1 MGMRKKIRNKK
12 GSKIK
17 FRSNEYFSLLY
28 NQALQSKT
36 QFNSSVWSDTFSE
49 NYIDTYLEKLKN
61 GTLTRAE
68 QIEFDKAFI
77 NFLVS

>member
-1 MGMRKKIRNKK
+1 MGMRKKIRRKK

-36 QFNSSVWSDTFSE
+36 QANSNIWFNTFDE
-49 NYIDTYLEKLKN
+49 NYIENYLEKLKN
-61 GTLTRAE
+61 GTLTREEEIA
-68 QIEFDKAFI
+68 FDKAFI

>member
-28 NQALQSKT
+28 NQALQNKI
-36 QFNSSVWSDTFSE
+36 QFNSSVRANIFDDD
-49 NYIDTYLEKLKN
+49 YIDTYTEKLKN
-61 GTLTRAE
+61 GTITKEE

-77 NFLVS
+77 SFLVS

>member
-12 GSKIK
+12 GSRIK

-36 QFNSSVWSDTFSE
+36 QANSNIPVSIFDE
-49 NYIDTYLEKLKN
+49 NYLNTYLEKQKN
-61 GTLTRAE
+61 GTLTKEELIA
-68 QIEFDKAFI
+68 FDKAFI